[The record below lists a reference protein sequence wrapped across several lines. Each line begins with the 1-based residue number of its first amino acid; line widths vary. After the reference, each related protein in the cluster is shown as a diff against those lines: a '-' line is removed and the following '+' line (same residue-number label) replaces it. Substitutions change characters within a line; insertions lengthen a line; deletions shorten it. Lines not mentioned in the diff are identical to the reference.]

1 MSEYTILIST
11 TFGVESVVKHEL
23 RKMNYDIKKVKNGRI
38 EIEGN
43 GEDLAYCNL
52 KLRSAERVFLKLA
65 EFPARDFDE
74 LYDNVSEINW
84 PEILPWQAEIPVSG
98 KSVKSA
104 LHSVP
109 ACQSIIK
116 KAIVDSMQEYHGE
129 KRLPETGNNYPV
141 FFSLYK
147 DNAIIALDSS
157 GEGLHKRGY
166 RQETGDAPL
175 QETIAAAMINLSRWD
190 RDRILLDP
198 LCGSGT
204 IIIEAALMARNI
216 PPGLKRSFTGEKWD
230 FLEKKCWKK
239 AREKAKNKIK
249 NNREARLLAG
259 YDKNNDVIEKA
270 RYNARRAG
278 VEDLVHFQQR
288 NISQFSTGRKYG
300 YIITNP
306 PYGERLK
313 QEKVEKLYSLM
324 GDKFIPLDTWSYYI
338 LTSYAN
344 FEKAFGMKAS
354 KRRKLY
360 NGGIECQYY
369 QYYGPWPPA
378 NGGDR

>member
-1 MSEYTILIST
+1 MSEYKILIST

-43 GEDLAYCNL
+43 GQDLAYCNL
-52 KLRSAERVFLKLA
+52 KLRSAERVYLKLA

-74 LYDNVSEINW
+74 LYDNVKNVDW
-84 PEILPWQAEIPVSG
+84 PSILPWQAEIPVTG
-98 KSVKSA
+98 KSVKSE

-109 ACQSIIK
+109 SCQSIVK
-116 KAIVDSMQEYHGE
+116 KAVVDSMQEKHG
-129 KRLPETGNNYPV
+129 KNRLPESGNKYPV
-141 FFSLYK
+141 YFSLYK
-147 DNAIIALDSS
+147 DKAIIALDSS
-157 GEGLHKRGY
+157 GQGLHKRGY

-198 LCGSGT
+198 MCGSGT

-216 PPGLKRSFTGEKWD
+216 PPGRQRNFTGEKWD
-230 FLEKKCWKK
+230 FLEDNSWKN
-239 AREKAKNKIK
+239 AREKAEEKIK
-249 NNREARLLAG
+249 TSRDARLLAG
-259 YDKNNDVIEKA
+259 YDKDDNVVQKA
-270 RYNARRAG
+270 IYNARRAG
-278 VEDLVHFQQR
+278 VKDLVHFQQR
-288 NISQFSTGRKYG
+288 SLSQFSTSRKYG

-306 PYGERLK
+306 PYGERLDK
-313 QEKVEKLYSLM
+313 DRVKNLYSLM
-324 GDKFIPLDTWSYYI
+324 GNKFLPLDTWSFYI
-338 LTSYAN
+338 LTSFSH
-344 FEKAFGMKAS
+344 FEEVFGQKAS

-360 NGGIECQYY
+360 NGGIECQFY

-378 NGGDR
+378 DGGDS